1 MARTIA
7 GRRSIRQSVPQRR
20 KFVWARAEETA
31 VAVPTTG
38 IQLNLLA
45 QFEAASG
52 ANLIGATVAR
62 IRGVLVGSPQATGD
76 SELVVAARVSAAAAT
91 TAGLGPEDSPY
102 LDWMMWE
109 PLIVMDSNVV
119 DTTGSSVSVNR
130 IVDIK
135 AMRRLEEI
143 NEQLTLWVQGTAAW
157 DLSFNL
163 SVGLLLP

>member
-1 MARTIA
+1 MANRSGRRFA
-7 GRRSIRQSVPQRR
+7 GRTPQRR

-31 VAVPTTG
+31 IAVGTG
-38 IQLNLLA
+38 GIALNLLA

-62 IRGVLVGSPQATGD
+62 IRGVIVGSPQAAGD
-76 SELVVAARVSAAAAT
+76 SELVVAARISAAGAT
-91 TAGLGPEDSPY
+91 VTGLGPQDSPY

-109 PLIVMDSNVV
+109 PLIAMDSNTI

-130 IVDIK
+130 LIDIK

-143 NEQLTLWVQGTAAW
+143 NEQLTLWPQGTAAW

-163 SVGLLLP
+163 SIGLLLP